1 MPIGTR
7 STAIAV
13 KPRSRAN
20 SVKERRRGLKR
31 RLEAEQQEEVK
42 NKFVANVP
50 KLLLEVSLSQFR
62 FFACCLK

>member
-1 MPIGTR
+1 MEQKI
-7 STAIAV
+7 S
-13 KPRSRAN
+13 

-50 KLLLEVSLSQFR
+50 KLLLEAFCPS
-62 FFACCLK
+62 FASCMLFEVTHSYLGYF